1 MAKQTKSLSRVLDWE
16 ALASA
21 PNTHGAFSFLKT
33 AAEVINIQD
42 APFHKSLV
50 LGTTGPAVMGEVP
63 TPAADVSPLAG
74 HEQARGA
81 ASDMDT
87 GVYMDTV
94 AGMSTVAALNG
105 NAGKRGALDSRTES
119 ENRGKFNRNA
129 NPLKCRTVQDAHT
142 LGETVLYS
150 LLWSTAEQ
158 ETDETKILQLDWRQ
172 MAKLRKGM
180 GDKFCKRNVGGLIRK
195 LAMDCICPENIYKR
209 EARLYRL
216 HSFKNILV
224 RRKAAGYKWVTRDKR
239 RAFVQ
244 EDGTPFPDPQTSEIQ
259 GGDTNTVSIST
270 TVDTYPSSYP
280 DTVVLNTPGTVV
292 IKSPGTGVLKSPPL
306 VSSLGNTEEEIPT
319 TTTEID
325 SIVTALA
332 AVVELPDVKAAA
344 SLLTAC
350 RAACPDA
357 TTEEIITVTREKAFA
372 ARARRD
378 IRSPMGFLLK
388 TVPLVFVG
396 SGIKSHRRIVEAEA
410 EALRKA
416 EIERKRSEA
425 ATVEHFSQ
433 QRDRLQLQLSDTT
446 LTEKSRADLRR
457 RIGEF
462 TSYLDRV
469 GYGAEARA
477 ENC

>member
-1 MAKQTKSLSRVLDWE
+1 MAKQTKSLSKVLDWE
-16 ALASA
+16 ALATA

-42 APFHKSLV
+42 APFHKSSV
-50 LGTTGPAVMGEVP
+50 LGTTEPAVMGYVP
-63 TPAADVSPLAG
+63 TPAADASPLAG

-94 AGMSTVAALNG
+94 AGMSTVVALNG

-119 ENRGKFNRNA
+119 ESLGKFDLNA
-129 NPLKCRTVQDAHT
+129 KPLKCRTVQDAHT

-150 LLWSTAEQ
+150 LLWSTAKQ
-158 ETDETKILQLDWRQ
+158 ETDETKILQLGWRQ

-209 EARLYRL
+209 EARIYRL

-224 RRKAAGYKWVTRDKR
+224 RRKAAGYEWVTRDKR

-259 GGDTNTVSIST
+259 DGDTDTVSIST
-270 TVDTYPSSYP
+270 TVDTYPSSYL

-292 IKSPGTGVLKSPPL
+292 IKASGTGVLKSPPL
-306 VSSLGNTEEEIPT
+306 VSSLGTTEEERPT
-319 TTTEID
+319 TTTEVD

-332 AVVELPDVKAAA
+332 AVVEFPDVKAAV

-357 TTEEIITVTREKAFA
+357 TTEEIIAVTREKAFA
-372 ARARRD
+372 ARVRRD
-378 IRSPMGFLLK
+378 IRSPMGFLLR
-388 TVPLVFVG
+388 TVPPVFEG
-396 SGIKSHRRIVEAEA
+396 AGIRSYRRIVAAEA
-410 EALRKA
+410 ESARQA
-416 EIERKRSEA
+416 EAERKRNE
-425 ATVEHFSQ
+425 VEMTEYISLQ
-433 QRDRLQLQLSDTT
+433 KERLQTQLSDTT
-446 LTEKSRADLRR
+446 LTEKSRTDIRR
-457 RIGEF
+457 RVGEF
-462 TSYLDRV
+462 DSYLKRV
-469 GYGAEARA
+469 GGAELHA
-477 ENC
+477 ESC